1 MTIDDPAV
9 LDRQVAYLD
18 MIRARGRRERSWG
31 LIASLVGVLIVVVA
45 RFRLT
50 GEPWA
55 LWGGLAVVAIGWGL
69 FVVSVARRLLWVRA
83 HPFDPNAL
91 DTNG

>member
-9 LDRQVAYLD
+9 LERQVAYLD
-18 MIRARGRRERSWG
+18 RIRTMGRRERTLG
-31 LIASLVGVLIVVVA
+31 LVVSLIGVLIIVVA
-45 RFRLT
+45 RFRLA

-55 LWGGLAVVAIGWGL
+55 LWSGVAVVVAGWGL
-69 FVVSVARRLLWVRA
+69 FIVSIGRRILWVRA

-91 DTNG
+91 DPNG